1 MAQSVDTTLYTRL
14 ELKGDWKSYYLLNKN
29 VHYEFVSK
37 NAEIDSIYFIES
49 GSIKEKVLKRLFYP
63 FLGLTN
69 QNSALKQFQT
79 IQSAYPYMN
88 GKSKLSFAQYGQKQ
102 VAAVVA
108 FHPQFK
114 SQMGGIIGA
123 SKGKDGKWLT
133 TGEVD
138 LHLENP
144 RKEGT
149 IMDLKW
155 RQPDEQSRFLKLS
168 YKTPYPF
175 GLPFG
180 TDLEFQQDFLE
191 DQYIIES
198 SAAAAT
204 GIGPLGQ
211 WKIGGKKEFSKDL
224 TNETKFKSESVII
237 GLQGDRRNN
246 RWMPSKG
253 RFWDGE
259 ISLGKYMDEV
269 GETTIAEIQFR
280 LDKYRKLGPGVL
292 YYSVKGQGVKVNRR
306 EIAVAKKIKFGGA
319 NSVRGYA
326 ENHFSADWVVIH
338 KVEWLFGDLDRSQL
352 FMFVDQPICYLDDN
366 DLWAFVKLIQL
377 KPGYGLGFRQY
388 NGILSL
394 DISIGFSEGSSGGKI
409 HLKLSS
415 DI

>member
-180 TDLEFQQDFLE
+180 
-191 DQYIIES
+191 
-198 SAAAAT
+198 
-204 GIGPLGQ
+204 
-211 WKIGGKKEFSKDL
+211 
-224 TNETKFKSESVII
+224 
-237 GLQGDRRNN
+237 
-246 RWMPSKG
+246 
-253 RFWDGE
+253 
-259 ISLGKYMDEV
+259 
-269 GETTIAEIQFR
+269 
-280 LDKYRKLGPGVL
+280 
-292 YYSVKGQGVKVNRR
+292 
-306 EIAVAKKIKFGGA
+306 
-319 NSVRGYA
+319 
-326 ENHFSADWVVIH
+326 
-338 KVEWLFGDLDRSQL
+338 
-352 FMFVDQPICYLDDN
+352 
-366 DLWAFVKLIQL
+366 
-377 KPGYGLGFRQY
+377 
-388 NGILSL
+388 LSL
-394 DISIGFSEGSSGGKI
+394 IHISEPTRPY
-409 HLKLSS
+409 
-415 DI
+415 